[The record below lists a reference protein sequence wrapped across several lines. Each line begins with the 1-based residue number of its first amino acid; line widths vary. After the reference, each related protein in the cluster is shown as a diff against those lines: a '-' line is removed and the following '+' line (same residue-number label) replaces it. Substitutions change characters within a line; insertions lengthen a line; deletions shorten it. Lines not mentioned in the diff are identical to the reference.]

1 MGEKCKMD
9 NDEILLKTLEKEKT
23 LLENNFKK
31 FKEEK
36 DEEIKVLRS
45 ENERLKNDI
54 KDIRSQLDVILN
66 SRTYKF
72 SLKLRNIIK

>member
-1 MGEKCKMD
+1 MD
-9 NDEILLKTLEKEKT
+9 NDEILLKTLEKDKT

-31 FKEEK
+31 IKEEK

-54 KDIRSQLDVILN
+54 KDIRSQLDAILN

>member
-1 MGEKCKMD
+1 MD
-9 NDEILLKTLEKEKT
+9 NDEMLLKTLEKEKT

-54 KDIRSQLDVILN
+54 KNIRSQLDVILN

>member
-1 MGEKCKMD
+1 MD

-31 FKEEK
+31 LKEEK